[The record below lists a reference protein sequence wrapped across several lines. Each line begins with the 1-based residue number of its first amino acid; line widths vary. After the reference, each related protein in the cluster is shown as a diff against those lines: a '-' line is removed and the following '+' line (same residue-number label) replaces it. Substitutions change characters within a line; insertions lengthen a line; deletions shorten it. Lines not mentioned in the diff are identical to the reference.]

1 MNKQQLIDQI
11 RRKKSFLCVGLD
23 SDSTLL
29 PPHLPQTAEG
39 VLTFNKAIIDA
50 TADLV
55 IAYKPNEAFYEPLGA
70 EGLEVLG
77 KTIEYIHN
85 KYPEIMVILDAKRG
99 DIGNTSAQYAH
110 AAFEELGADAV
121 TTAPYMGRDS
131 ISPFLEYNDRWTV
144 LLTLTSNAGSADFQH
159 LRLEDGR
166 LLYQAVL
173 ETATSWASD
182 EQLMFVAGAT
192 QAKLFDQIREIA
204 PEYFLLVPGVGKQGG
219 SLEEVCN
226 YGMTSECGLIVNSS
240 RGIIFASKGED
251 FAEAARAK
259 SLALQAEMERELRRH
274 HVI

>member
-144 LLTLTSNAGSADFQH
+144 LLALTSNAGSADLQH

-166 LLYQAVL
+166 LLYQVVL

-192 QAKLFDQIREIA
+192 QATLFGQIREIA

>member
-1 MNKQQLIDQI
+1 MNKQKLIDQI

-50 TADLV
+50 TADIV
-55 IAYKPNEAFYEPLGA
+55 VAYKPNEAFYEPLGA

-99 DIGNTSAQYAH
+99 DIGNTSAQYAR

-131 ISPFLEYNDRWTV
+131 ISPFLEYKDRWTV

-159 LRLEDGR
+159 LRLEGGR

-192 QAKLFDQIREIA
+192 QATLFGQIREIA

-219 SLEEVCN
+219 SLEEVCS

-259 SLALQAEMERELRRH
+259 SLALQAEMECELRRH

>member
-55 IAYKPNEAFYEPLGA
+55 VAYKPNEAFYEPLGA
-70 EGLEVLG
+70 EGLEALG
-77 KTIEYIHN
+77 KTIEYVHN

-144 LLTLTSNAGSADFQH
+144 LLALTSNAGSADFQH

-166 LLYQAVL
+166 LLYQVVL

>member
-1 MNKQQLIDQI
+1 MNKQQLVEQI

-50 TADLV
+50 TADLAV
-55 IAYKPNEAFYEPLGA
+55 AYKPNEAFYEPLGA
-70 EGLEVLG
+70 EGIDVLG
-77 KTIEYIHN
+77 ETIDYLHER
-85 KYPEIMVILDAKRG
+85 YPDTLVILDAKRG
-99 DIGNTSAQYAH
+99 DIGNTSAQYAK
-110 AAFEELGADAV
+110 AAFEVLGADAV

-131 ISPFLEYNDRWTV
+131 LSPFLEYTDRWTV
-144 LLTLTSNAGSADFQH
+144 LLALTSNAGSADFQH

-173 ETATSWASD
+173 ETAVSWASA

-192 QAKLFDQIREIA
+192 QATLFDQIREIA
-204 PEYFLLVPGVGKQGG
+204 PDYFLLVPGVGKQGG
-219 SLEEVCN
+219 SLEEVCRH
-226 YGMTSECGLIVNSS
+226 GMTEECGLIVNSS

-251 FAEAARAK
+251 FADAARAK
-259 SLALQAEMERELRRH
+259 SIALWEEMERELERH

>member
-1 MNKQQLIDQI
+1 MNKQQLVEQI

-50 TADLV
+50 TADLAV
-55 IAYKPNEAFYEPLGA
+55 AYKPNEAFYEALGA
-70 EGLEVLG
+70 EGIDVLG
-77 KTIEYIHN
+77 ETIDYLHER
-85 KYPEIMVILDAKRG
+85 YPDALVILDAKRG
-99 DIGNTSAQYAH
+99 DIGNTSAQYAK

-131 ISPFLEYNDRWTV
+131 LSPFLEYTDRWTV
-144 LLTLTSNAGSADFQH
+144 LLALTSNAGSADFQH

-173 ETATSWASD
+173 ETAVSWASA

-192 QAKLFDQIREIA
+192 QATLFDQIR
-204 PEYFLLVPGVGKQGG
+204 
-219 SLEEVCN
+219 
-226 YGMTSECGLIVNSS
+226 
-240 RGIIFASKGED
+240 
-251 FAEAARAK
+251 
-259 SLALQAEMERELRRH
+259 
-274 HVI
+274 

>member
-50 TADLV
+50 TADIV
-55 IAYKPNEAFYEPLGA
+55 VAYKPNEAFYEPLGA

-99 DIGNTSAQYAH
+99 DIGNTSAQYAR
-110 AAFEELGADAV
+110 AAFEKLGADAV

-131 ISPFLEYNDRWTV
+131 ISPFLEYKDRWTV
-144 LLTLTSNAGSADFQH
+144 LLALTSNAGSADFQH
-159 LRLEDGR
+159 LRLEGGR

-192 QAKLFDQIREIA
+192 QAVSYTHLTLPTI
-204 PEYFLLVPGVGKQGG
+204 LLV
-219 SLEEVCN
+219 
-226 YGMTSECGLIVNSS
+226 
-240 RGIIFASKGED
+240 
-251 FAEAARAK
+251 
-259 SLALQAEMERELRRH
+259 
-274 HVI
+274 

>member
-1 MNKQQLIDQI
+1 MNKQQLVEQI

-50 TADLV
+50 TADLAV
-55 IAYKPNEAFYEPLGA
+55 AYKPNEAFYEPLGA
-70 EGLEVLG
+70 EGIDVLG
-77 KTIEYIHN
+77 ETIDYLHER
-85 KYPEIMVILDAKRG
+85 YPDALVILDAKRG
-99 DIGNTSAQYAH
+99 DIGNTSAQYAK

-131 ISPFLEYNDRWTV
+131 ISPFLEYTDRWTV
-144 LLTLTSNAGSADFQH
+144 LLALTSNAGSADFQH

-173 ETATSWASD
+173 ETAVSWASA

-192 QAKLFDQIREIA
+192 QATLFDQIREIA
-204 PEYFLLVPGVGKQGG
+204 PDYFLLVPGVGKQGG
-219 SLEEVCN
+219 ALEEVCRH
-226 YGMTSECGLIVNSS
+226 GMTEECGLIVNSS

-251 FAEAARAK
+251 FADAARAK
-259 SLALQAEMERELRRH
+259 SIALREEMEQELERH

>member
-29 PPHLPQTAEG
+29 PPHIPQTAEG

-55 IAYKPNEAFYEPLGA
+55 VAYKPNEAFYEPLGA

-99 DIGNTSAQYAH
+99 DIGNTSAQYAR

-131 ISPFLEYNDRWTV
+131 ISPFLGYNDRWTV
-144 LLTLTSNAGSADFQH
+144 LLALTSNAGSADFQH

-173 ETATSWASD
+173 ETAAD
-182 EQLMFVAGAT
+182 LGKNHYLCPNA
-192 QAKLFDQIREIA
+192 IRI
-204 PEYFLLVPGVGKQGG
+204 
-219 SLEEVCN
+219 
-226 YGMTSECGLIVNSS
+226 
-240 RGIIFASKGED
+240 
-251 FAEAARAK
+251 
-259 SLALQAEMERELRRH
+259 LR
-274 HVI
+274 